1 MHEKGRRARHARDA
15 ALVDHLRRTLATG
28 DPIPASLVRD
38 ARDLLA
44 WRTVDADLARLLR
57 AGLARAPR

>member
-1 MHEKGRRARHARDA
+1 MHEKGSAARHARDA
-15 ALVDHLRRTLATG
+15 ALVDHLRRTLATA
-28 DPIPASLVRD
+28 DPIPEALERD

-57 AGLARAPR
+57 AGLACTPK